1 MIDCLYTGPPFGQFI
16 FNILVHFQLHQ
27 VALVA
32 DIEKEFLVVSI
43 AKKALSDNITQ
54 ASGGRVI
61 FRVASSPLL
70 LNCSWKYHI
79 PKLLI
84 DFNGHS
90 GVDSVTY
97 GADSVEEA
105 FLLYTISKHLLKVS
119 ISENLSLTHQY

>member
-1 MIDCLYTGPPFGQFI
+1 MIDCLYTGPPFRQFI

-54 ASGGRVI
+54 ASSGRVI

-70 LNCSWKYHI
+70 LNGSWKYRI

-90 GVDSVTY
+90 SWC
-97 GADSVEEA
+97 
-105 FLLYTISKHLLKVS
+105 
-119 ISENLSLTHQY
+119 